1 MIVLHLIYIIVGA
14 LKLKESDP
22 SEPIKQSEIKDK
34 IEDELDRLRIV
45 AKEQEKEKRK
55 RKKTGTIITISISS
69 INIAFIIIGLIKE
82 ISRFRSAYSS
92 LIIYSSNV
100 IGLISIFINLFV
112 IISFS

>member
-1 MIVLHLIYIIVGA
+1 MIILHLIYIIFGA
-14 LKLKESDP
+14 LKLKES
-22 SEPIKQSEIKDK
+22 EIKENSKYKDK
-34 IEDELDRLRIV
+34 IEVELDRLRIV
-45 AKEQEKEKRK
+45 AKEKRK